1 MMTLA
6 ASLHEFA
13 ARVPTLDW
21 MHASWIV
28 SGALGFLGDGL
39 TDIAPALDWI
49 DALPVVGHVLV
60 KPFFDIYVLI
70 GMELG
75 LLGAVLTALVMVGS
89 GALHALVES
98 RVNEVT
104 DFFEALQFV
113 ARLVRGS

>member
-1 MMTLA
+1 MTTLY
-6 ASLHEFA
+6 ASLHELA
-13 ARVPTLDW
+13 ARVPSLDW
-21 MHASWIV
+21 LHSSMIV
-28 SGALGFLGDGL
+28 NDALGFLGDAL

-49 DALPVVGHVLV
+49 DGLPLVGHVLV

-75 LLGAVLTALVMVGS
+75 LLGALLTAVVMVGS

-98 RVNEVT
+98 RVNSIAE
-104 DFFEALQFV
+104 FFDALQLF